1 MKVTI
6 SLGKTL
12 QQNASDYFEK
22 SKKAKKKLAGLE
34 KAVLETEKKL
44 AGSELKARELKAP
57 GKKRKKEWHE
67 KFHWFISSDGFL
79 VIGGRDAK
87 SNEDVVKKH
96 TDKADLYFH
105 AEIQGAPH
113 TIVKSGG
120 KKVPGQTKREAAQF
134 AAAFSSAWKSG
145 APSVD
150 VYSVKP
156 GQVSKS
162 APSGESLGTG
172 AFMIYGEREWFRKTP
187 IEFAIGLSES
197 TAGEQIVIS
206 GPPSAVKKHT
216 KNFAIIKQGA
226 LPKGAAAKKVA
237 GLLKGGDLDELLA
250 MLPSG
255 GIEVVK

>member
-12 QQNASDYFEK
+12 QQNASDYFGK

-44 AGSELKARELKAP
+44 AGEMLKAREIKTP
-57 GKKRKKEWHE
+57 EKKRKKEWHE

-87 SNEDVVKKH
+87 SNEDAVKKH
-96 TDKADLYFH
+96 MDKNDLYFH

-120 KKVPGQTKREAAQF
+120 KKVPGQTKKEAAQF

-145 APSVD
+145 SPAVD

-156 GQVSKS
+156 EQVSKS

-187 IEFAIGLSES
+187 IEFAIGLSEKN
-197 TAGEQIVIS
+197 GEYIVIS
-206 GPPSAVKKHT
+206 GPPSAVRKHT
-216 KNFAIIKQGA
+216 KNFATIKQGM
-226 LPKGAAAKKVA
+226 LPKGAAAKRVA
-237 GLLKGGDLDELLA
+237 GVLKGGDLDELLA

-255 GIEVVK
+255 GIEVIK